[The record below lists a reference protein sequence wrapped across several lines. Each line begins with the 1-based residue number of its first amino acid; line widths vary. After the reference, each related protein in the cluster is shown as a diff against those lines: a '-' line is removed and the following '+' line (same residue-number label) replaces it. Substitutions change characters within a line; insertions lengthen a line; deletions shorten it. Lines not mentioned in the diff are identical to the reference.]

1 MQLRCNMAQWLG
13 YVIVRRFAGQAAPPA
28 ATWGQT
34 EMMPLC
40 LLWGWRPGFLFRV
53 QGFKIYVSMV
63 TPTQNAPHLYGSP
76 FHAAAPCPQPCLLY
90 ALSSPDLRVS
100 HLALSTDSVCRV
112 QVEKE
117 MLLKAEIVIA

>member
-1 MQLRCNMAQWLG
+1 MYNYINYMNIYISCVCFCMCICRKKYLYNEIIFQRKIL
-13 YVIVRRFAGQAAPPA
+13 
-28 ATWGQT
+28 
-34 EMMPLC
+34 
-40 LLWGWRPGFLFRV
+40 V